1 MTGFGRSHGDWQ
13 SHRITVELSSVNSK
27 FLDLSYHGPQ
37 GMACLEVEARKLLS
51 RQLQRGK
58 VRCTV
63 RETGL
68 DGSSAPIALHEN
80 TLREYLR
87 LYAEIKERFGLEG
100 NLTAETLLFAEGIV
114 TPAEVP
120 IEDPQFVAWF
130 EKLLKKGLDE
140 LLHMRTEEGT
150 WLRKELET
158 RLRTM
163 VDLTSRIL
171 DRAPS
176 AKDTFRE
183 RLIERLA
190 ECRDQLAYPED
201 RILTEAALLA
211 ERSDITEELTRLG
224 SHIQQFRDSLED
236 GGPVG
241 RRLDFLAQELNREIN
256 TIGSK
261 TGDAEISKL
270 VVYFKEELA
279 KAREQAQN
287 IE

>member
-1 MTGFGRSHGDWQ
+1 
-13 SHRITVELSSVNSK
+13 
-27 FLDLSYHGPQ
+27 
-37 GMACLEVEARKLLS
+37 
-51 RQLQRGK
+51 
-58 VRCTV
+58 
-63 RETGL
+63 
-68 DGSSAPIALHEN
+68 
-80 TLREYLR
+80 
-87 LYAEIKERFGLEG
+87 
-100 NLTAETLLFAEGIV
+100 
-114 TPAEVP
+114 
-120 IEDPQFVAWF
+120 
-130 EKLLKKGLDE
+130 
-140 LLHMRTEEGT
+140 
-150 WLRKELET
+150 
-158 RLRTM
+158 M